1 MINLSNGAGLGIYIC
16 YYYFNDAVQ
25 KITGMYVDPIKN
37 DLKRKA
43 SHIIL
48 YYYFI
53 KKLIYTIRYVKG
65 RAVKSYYP

>member
-1 MINLSNGAGLGIYIC
+1 MELVWESIYVIIIL
-16 YYYFNDAVQ
+16 NDAVQ
-25 KITGMYVDPIKN
+25 KITGMYVDPIQN

-53 KKLIYTIRYVKG
+53 KKIDIYH
-65 RAVKSYYP
+65 